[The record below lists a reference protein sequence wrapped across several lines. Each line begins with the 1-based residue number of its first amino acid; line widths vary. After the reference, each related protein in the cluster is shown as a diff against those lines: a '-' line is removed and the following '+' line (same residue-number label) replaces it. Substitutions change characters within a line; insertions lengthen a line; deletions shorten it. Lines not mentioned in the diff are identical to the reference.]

1 MLELVN
7 NKVILHKITSHCKIE
22 EYPQVT
28 VVGAGPCGLRTA
40 IEAQLLGAR
49 VTVIEKRTSFTR
61 LIALQ
66 IY

>member
-1 MLELVN
+1 MCQTEINVVLSFALIYGSWQIMVA
-7 NKVILHKITSHCKIE
+7 
-22 EYPQVT
+22 QVT

-61 LIALQ
+61 
-66 IY
+66 